1 MASTLE
7 GILPPP
13 FMALLA
19 NPPLW
24 ILVLLIVTAAA
35 AVEAVG
41 HRLGTR
47 SSGRND
53 DATRTHAATVLAAS
67 LGLLT
72 LLIGFSFS
80 MAVSRYE
87 GRRQLVIKE
96 ANAIGTTWLR
106 GQMLGPARD
115 SAVTALLRRYVDIR
129 VSVAVH
135 EPEDEELAGAIR
147 ASHAIHDSLWQ
158 VAREVAAQDQRM
170 AVISLFT
177 TTLNDMI
184 DVDGE
189 RLAAYQQ
196 RVPAAILWGLLLTSW
211 FTLGLGGYVTGLGG
225 ARQRWLNLSVTI
237 LFALFIG
244 LIADLDRPRG
254 GYIQTPY
261 QSLSDLQAAM
271 RPGTK

>member
-1 MASTLE
+1 MPLLE
-7 GILPPP
+7 H
-13 FMALLA
+13 
-19 NPPLW
+19 PPLW
-24 ILVLLIVTAAA
+24 ILVPVLVTV
-35 AVEAVG
+35 AVAIEAIG

-87 GRRQLVIKE
+87 GRRQLVVRE

-106 GQMLGPARD
+106 GKMLGPARD
-115 SAVTALLRRYVDIR
+115 STVTALLRRYVDIR

-135 EPEDEELAGAIR
+135 EPGDEELSLAIR
-147 ASHAIHDSLWQ
+147 ASHAIQDSLWEI
-158 VAREVAAQDQRM
+158 AHDVAATEPRM
-170 AVISLFT
+170 AVVTLFT

-189 RLAAYQQ
+189 RLAAYRQ

-225 ARQRWLNLSVTI
+225 ARQRWLNLSVTV

-261 QSLSDLQAAM
+261 QPLSDLQATMEATG
-271 RPGTK
+271 R

>member
-1 MASTLE
+1 MTFLAH
-7 GILPPP
+7 PP
-13 FMALLA
+13 F
-19 NPPLW
+19 W
-24 ILVLLIVTAAA
+24 ILILLIVAASA
-35 AVEAVG
+35 VVEAVG

-80 MAVSRYE
+80 MAVGRYE
-87 GRRQLVIKE
+87 GRRQLVIRE

-106 GQMLGPARD
+106 GHMLAPAHD
-115 SAVTALLRRYVDIR
+115 SAVTALLRRYVELR
-129 VSVAVH
+129 LSVAIY
-135 EPEDEELAGAIR
+135 EPDDAELAVAVR
-147 ASHAIHDSLWQ
+147 ASHAIQDSLWGI
-158 VAREVAAQDQRM
+158 ARDVAANDRRM

-177 TTLNDMI
+177 ATLNDLI
-184 DVDGE
+184 DVDAE

-261 QSLSDLQAAM
+261 QPLSALQAAM
-271 RPGTK
+271 GATRE